1 MSPGVPPAA
10 LRPGLR
16 VIARWALSPRVGWE
30 AMRRRA
36 DQAGRFPGPPRG
48 TAIAPQ
54 LVGGVPCEELRPPS
68 CADDARLLYLHG
80 GGYVVGSP
88 RSHRSLI
95 ARMAAGFGAPA
106 LAVDYRLAPEHPHP
120 AALDDA
126 LAVWNALT
134 EPAGP
139 HGTGLRAD
147 RIAVAGDSA
156 GAGLALALAL
166 SLRDAGRPLP
176 AAIGLISPWLD
187 LAADIDGVRGPAPR
201 DLLLNRTL
209 LRVWAGAHLSGGA
222 DPRDPLVSPL
232 YADLA
237 GLPPLVVHTTD
248 DELIRADGR
257 ALVKRARAAGV
268 AVSDEQLPDLWHDAH
283 MTAALLAEPGGGA
296 PLRMAWALR
305 AHVPAG

>member
-1 MSPGVPPAA
+1 MSPGLPPAA
-10 LRPGLR
+10 LGPGLA
-16 VIARWALSPRVGWE
+16 VIGRWALSPRIGWV

-36 DQAGRFPGPPRG
+36 DQCGRFPGPPRG
-48 TAIAPQ
+48 TVIASQ
-54 LVGGVPCEELRPPS
+54 VVGGVRCEELRPLS
-68 CADDARLLYLHG
+68 CADDARLLYFHG

-95 ARMAAGFGAPA
+95 GRLAAGFGAPA

-126 LAVWNALT
+126 RAVWAALT
-134 EPAGP
+134 ESGGAA
-139 HGTGLRAD
+139 GTGVGAE

-166 SLRDAGRPLP
+166 SLREAGRPLP

-187 LAADIDGVRGPAPR
+187 LAADVAGVRARAPR
-201 DLLLNRTL
+201 DVLLNRGL
-209 LRVWAGAHLSGGA
+209 LRAFAGAYLSGGA
-222 DPRDPLVSPL
+222 SPRDSLVSPV
-232 YADLA
+232 YANLA

-257 ALVKRARAAGV
+257 ALAQRARAAGV
-268 AVSDEQLPDLWHDAH
+268 PVSCEELPNLWHDAH

-296 PLRMAWALR
+296 PLRIAGALR
-305 AHVPAG
+305 AHVPAR